1 MIWKVY
7 AQNVIR
13 PKGMAI
19 IGMNSDEEF
28 EEELEKAVIDFL
40 DVFDY
45 SSFKDSEG
53 DFSDEIF
60 DDIYNAV
67 FELIEEHWNKY
78 KYLGMG
84 DYMLTEKDEM
94 PNRPNG
100 CGCINSL
107 FSVEDVRNRL
117 KKNKGMTRE
126 EAIEMLKRIKNRE
139 VSVLYQS
146 DALDVAIKALQQE
159 PIIDKIR
166 AEIEQTNETVDGF
179 LMHDE
184 TKRTVLQIL
193 DKYKAESEGE

>member
-28 EEELEKAVIDFL
+28 EEELEKAVMDFL

-78 KYLGMG
+78 KYIDMG

-126 EAIEMLKRIKNRE
+126 EAIEFGNNKNLLLTKIK
-139 VSVLYQS
+139 
-146 DALDVAIKALQQE
+146 
-159 PIIDKIR
+159 